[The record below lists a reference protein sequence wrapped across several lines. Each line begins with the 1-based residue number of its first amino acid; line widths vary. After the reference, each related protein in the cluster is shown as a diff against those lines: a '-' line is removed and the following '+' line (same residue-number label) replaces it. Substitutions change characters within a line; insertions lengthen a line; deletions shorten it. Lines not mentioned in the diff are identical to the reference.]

1 MLYNIDMTTSD
12 LFNAA
17 LIPFSGVQQDSF
29 SNPNNIIVEAVRQVS
44 MNVDIPESKKVIPLT
59 QAVYSGDY
67 LYALPTDMDTV
78 ISLTPING
86 KFSSWDE
93 FLNRDARSMGLDSLS
108 SSNSF
113 RTEYR
118 QGTRLM
124 RITGESARS
133 TPITLHDCDSL
144 TDNGTVTASGDANS
158 VAINTVN
165 FMDGEG
171 SIDFNIT
178 PNTNVSTIIFD
189 GLTTKDISSI
199 TRDGSFSLML
209 YVPADLAGA
218 ITSVTLRVG
227 NSLINFIQQTVVVNG
242 FNGAFTQGWNP
253 LRFERR
259 TMTTS
264 GTVDETA
271 IDYMEVSITSTTA
284 SSITGVKI
292 DHVIAEKG
300 VAHGLS
306 YYSNLYYMDSTGVF
320 IDTPNSVGLGDTV
333 IFNNDTFALIVE
345 EMKKLMDFE
354 LKGDNAG
361 GVWQNANRVLRGA
374 QGIVN
379 EEGLYK
385 KYERRWL
392 SERKP
397 NISYYE

>member
-1 MLYNIDMTTSD
+1 MTTSD

-259 TMTTS
+259 TMATS